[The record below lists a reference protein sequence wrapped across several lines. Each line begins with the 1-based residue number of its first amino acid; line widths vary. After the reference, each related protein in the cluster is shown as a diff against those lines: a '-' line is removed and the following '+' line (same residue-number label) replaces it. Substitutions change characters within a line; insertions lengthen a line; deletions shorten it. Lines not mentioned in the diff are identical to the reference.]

1 MKVKVISA
9 FNDKENNFV
18 TRPVNEVFEVSP
30 ERAKELIEK
39 GFVTEIKEEKP
50 KKSKQTY

>member
-18 TRPVNEVFEVSP
+18 RRPVNEVFEASP
-30 ERAKELIEK
+30 GRAKELIDK
-39 GFVTEIKEEKP
+39 GFVTEIEEKT
-50 KKSKQTY
+50 KKEKQTD